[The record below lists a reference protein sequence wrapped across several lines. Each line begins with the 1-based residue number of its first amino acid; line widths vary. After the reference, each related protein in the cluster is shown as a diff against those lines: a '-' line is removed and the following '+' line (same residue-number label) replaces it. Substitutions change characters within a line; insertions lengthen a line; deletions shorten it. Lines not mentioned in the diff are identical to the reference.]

1 MFCLFK
7 NTHIHPKINP
17 YVIALSLLGVV
28 LWLHFTFVEKAFLQK
43 IMAGEAVI
51 VDLVFGLPLV
61 LSLAVVVY
69 ALIYW
74 SIKVLLIYL
83 WPQAM
88 VQLQEASTLVD
99 SDADEQEI
107 NHLEAQHGQAYW
119 QKQDS
124 VASVQT
130 PSETPTTKNHP

>member
-1 MFCLFK
+1 VL
-7 NTHIHPKINP
+7 
-17 YVIALSLLGVV
+17 

-74 SIKVLLIYL
+74 SIKVALIYL
-83 WPQAM
+83 LPQAM
-88 VQLQEASTLVD
+88 VQLQEASTLID
-99 SDADEQEI
+99 SEADEAEI
-107 NHLEAQHGQAYW
+107 NQFEKQHGPAYW
-119 QKQDS
+119 QKQD
-124 VASVQT
+124 ALDA
-130 PSETPTTKNHP
+130 ETHNELEVTAPAADQKNR